1 MNLDELHKVMKGDM
15 TVDQACEGMTD
26 DFEIGHVSHRADGDY
41 RKVAQGKWVPVKAGG
56 QGQMKQGGGD
66 TSAKPASGIE
76 AWKKDEG
83 VAGRDLYTSP
93 DGQHK
98 IRVNRNYLAGRRTFS
113 LGTKE
118 NGKWERKGEFD
129 TIEEAVAAAKPQGG
143 NTEKPDVSKLNSLRN
158 QLNSYAMNGRD
169 RGPKYQE
176 LNKQYKDML
185 KQYKGSVEWDE
196 EAGSWAET
204 KAAEGAKPAEQQG
217 GGTES
222 DGPNTAMQDERS
234 QFKFRKHITHAIP
247 MGKQEEIAL
256 NRISSYFES
265 GKRNA
270 SDAIDNY
277 ADHLIKEN
285 MEKGNNNEA
294 QERAVMR
301 IAHAI
306 GYGHELH
313 DKIKRGRN
321 GYDFGYADEQGSFYE
336 GDDDGFLEPNITEP
350 EPDDE
355 PPYEY
360 DNPAPRMSELSISE
374 ETGRDKFMDKLTT
387 FSEKYNDP
395 SKVTVWKTEKGNW
408 DTYYDGHRLG
418 IIGGDQIND
427 DLAKKLGW
435 YQGNYANDAAAP
447 RLTRDT
453 KIRLSRIKREQ
464 TQDERRTYK
473 IGEISEKT
481 GLQKTAN
488 GWREV
493 KKGASPAGGKMS
505 KEDLTKRVG
514 EMLKTDP
521 TMRKMVGAGPA
532 PKADPA
538 KMSKEQLTQRVS
550 ELMKTDKNLQKVVK
564 AAGGTIPGGKAQNAK
579 QQASPIRKADFSS
592 KNPAEIKRVYKPQT
606 EAEAKEMN
614 EISRFMKEETGADL
628 GNALMARESYY
639 KNTKN
644 PTPEEQQGLAALMR
658 IMGKV
663 GFEKED

>member
-1 MNLDELHKVMKGDM
+1 MGNNIKDLDALHRVMKGDM
-15 TVDQACEGMTD
+15 THDGS
-26 DFEIGHVSHRADGDY
+26 FYKIGDITHRKDGDY
-41 RKVAQGKWVPVKAGG
+41 RKVAEGKWVPVKGSSKAKSFRDNLQDVINSSPNLKGRNVDEIIKVLEAAGYDTNVTGGNISKRNTETGTPVKADG
-56 QGQMKQGGGD
+56 QGQMGAGEN
-66 TSAKPASGIE
+66 ASE
-76 AWKKDEG
+76 
-83 VAGRDLYTSP
+83 
-93 DGQHK
+93 
-98 IRVNRNYLAGRRTFS
+98 
-113 LGTKE
+113 
-118 NGKWERKGEFD
+118 
-129 TIEEAVAAAKPQGG
+129 
-143 NTEKPDVSKLNSLRN
+143 
-158 QLNSYAMNGRD
+158 
-169 RGPKYQE
+169 
-176 LNKQYKDML
+176 
-185 KQYKGSVEWDE
+185 
-196 EAGSWAET
+196 
-204 KAAEGAKPAEQQG
+204 KPAEPKG

-222 DGPNTAMQDERS
+222 DGPDTAMQDERS

-256 NRISSYFES
+256 NRISSYFEG

-270 SDAIDNY
+270 SDARDNY

-301 IAHAI
+301 IAYAI

-336 GDDDGFLEPNITEP
+336 GDDDGFLEPNITES

-418 IIGGDQIND
+418 LIGGDQIND

-435 YQGNYANDAAAP
+435 YQGDYSQDSAAP

-514 EMLKTDP
+514 EMLETDP

-538 KMSKEQLTQRVS
+538 KMSKEQLTQRVG

-564 AAGGTIPGGKAQNAK
+564 AAGGTIPGGKANGGSGAGQPFKPKAIRLGPNGVEAVSNIAFDIPTDWKAK
-579 QQASPIRKADFSS
+579 FPEAARYVAEREEKGYATKLGDAIVKEIVTNGGGDPQKTAELLNNS
-592 KNPAEIKRVYKPQT
+592 KIGYTDWQPGLNT
-606 EAEAKEMN
+606 EAFFTIK
-614 EISRFMKEETGADL
+614 TTDL
-628 GNALMARESYY
+628 AGNTRQL
-639 KNTKN
+639 KIWK
-644 PTPEEQQGLAALMR
+644 
-658 IMGKV
+658 
-663 GFEKED
+663 